1 MKFDERTINILE
13 SAHVPNTYWKDKSE
27 SYMYWF
33 RCLYERLTST
43 IEFTLPENWDRQF
56 FYLIL
61 FSFGY
66 LPVFETKRWGV
77 TFMNAYPEGY
87 NWFYQ
92 PTFMQ
97 VTNPKLTKRFEIGKD
112 CEVLRLTNDWC
123 GVWDILAHFAEQLAE
138 ASQSVNIALQNS
150 KMPIV
155 LTANSVAQAET
166 LKKVKDKMKMGE
178 SLIIYDNTNDLFSDE
193 LIPQGDEPFQS
204 FINDLKKNYL
214 GTELLENIDK
224 ILNQFYQ
231 EVGIITSENT
241 SHGKSH
247 TLEIEAEQSNAQTQA
262 RLDTWMTNLRESCD
276 RINAKYNIGLE
287 VAKRECENTA
297 SGNGQ
302 RDGNVEYEDQ

>member
-1 MKFDERTINILE
+1 MRFDERTINILE

-27 SYMYWF
+27 TYLYWF

-43 IEFTLPENWDRQF
+43 IEFTIPENWNRQF

-66 LPVFETKRWGV
+66 MPVFETKRWGV

-87 NWFYQ
+87 DWFYQ
-92 PTFMQ
+92 PVYMS
-97 VTNPKLTKRFEIGKD
+97 VSNPKFTKRLEIGKD
-112 CEVLRLTNDWC
+112 CEVLRLTNDWW
-123 GVWDILAHFAEQLAE
+123 GVWDILDHYAEQLAE
-138 ASQSVNIALQNS
+138 ASQSVNVALQNS

-166 LKKVKDKMKMGE
+166 LKKVKDKIKIGE
-178 SLIIYDNTNDLFSDE
+178 SLIIYDNTDNLFSDE

-224 ILNQFYQ
+224 IMNQFYQ
-231 EVGIITSENT
+231 EIGILTSENT

-247 TLEIEAEQSNAQTQA
+247 TLEREAEQSDSQSTA
-262 RLDTWMTNLRESCD
+262 RLDTWMTNLEESCD
-276 RINAKYNIGLE
+276 KINAMFNIGLE
-287 VAKRECENTA
+287 VKRRECEITV
-297 SGNGQ
+297 SSDDQ
-302 RDGNVEYEDQ
+302 RDGSVESVDN